1 MNNVY
6 VLSQVDLRL
15 IPYRNSTYCN
25 VSHNTIS
32 ETFLQIFTDHGPGRI
47 SFCFRERK
55 FTSVFEENFDGEGR
69 SEVNQSPQP
78 ANDAKSLLQ
87 FALFNF
93 RESLDKYEMLRT
105 RDGSIR
111 GSIKLIESLKTKKGK
126 GKKGKDT
133 SDWTW
138 KELAD
143 MVKYTKSPLMASLL
157 KFEAP
162 ELNKLALECFIAIM
176 RYMGDYPMTK
186 NQTEV
191 DCVYTILVTC
201 HKYPQLR
208 DEVYCQLMK
217 QTTNNKSPKPDS
229 CQRGWRLFSIV
240 VAYFECSDAL
250 KPYLFKYL
258 ETAAYDKRRAYH
270 GTAMVCLQNLRK
282 TFKYGGRKNV
292 PSIEEISAISAGRN
306 SKRQIYRLPGGTE
319 RVINTKSTTVVQDI
333 IEEICTI
340 LNVRNQLEMEEFSLY
355 CIVEGDPYT
364 MPLNREEYILD
375 VTTELLKNGQVFYL
389 IFCRSVWYYPL
400 RLDNHLY
407 IEVIFNQVAPDY
419 LEGLLLVMPG
429 ERVKDQN
436 VADIAKVAA
445 LLHRAADMEHTP
457 AKEEVKYL
465 LPKPILGV
473 RDIRP
478 AQWVEYVQQNWPQMT
493 ALTTTEAKAQCLDI
507 LQKWPL
513 FGSCFFIVKWIRG
526 DAMPVDHILA
536 LNKEGVH
543 FLDVVTHETT
553 WKYPFSEVISTR
565 KVRAED
571 GTLFLDMKCGNLMV
585 QKITRIQTD
594 QAHEVSRLIRQYINI
609 EQKHRGVSNGD
620 APHDLTLSRHI
631 DK

>member
-1 MNNVY
+1 
-6 VLSQVDLRL
+6 
-15 IPYRNSTYCN
+15 
-25 VSHNTIS
+25 
-32 ETFLQIFTDHGPGRI
+32 
-47 SFCFRERK
+47 
-55 FTSVFEENFDGEGR
+55 
-69 SEVNQSPQP
+69 
-78 ANDAKSLLQ
+78 
-87 FALFNF
+87 
-93 RESLDKYEMLRT
+93 MLRT

-126 GKKGKDT
+126 SKKGKDT

-143 MVKYTKSPLMASLL
+143 MVKYTKSPLLASLL

-162 ELNKLALECFIAIM
+162 ELNKLALECFVAIM

-186 NQTEV
+186 NQSEV

-355 CIVEGDPYT
+355 CIVEG
-364 MPLNREEYILD
+364 
-375 VTTELLKNGQVFYL
+375 VF
-389 IFCRSVWYYPL
+389 
-400 RLDNHLY
+400 
-407 IEVIFNQVAPDY
+407 
-419 LEGLLLVMPG
+419 LE
-429 ERVKDQN
+429 
-436 VADIAKVAA
+436 
-445 LLHRAADMEHTP
+445 T
-457 AKEEVKYL
+457 
-465 LPKPILGV
+465 
-473 RDIRP
+473 
-478 AQWVEYVQQNWPQMT
+478 
-493 ALTTTEAKAQCLDI
+493 
-507 LQKWPL
+507 
-513 FGSCFFIVKWIRG
+513 
-526 DAMPVDHILA
+526 
-536 LNKEGVH
+536 
-543 FLDVVTHETT
+543 
-553 WKYPFSEVISTR
+553 
-565 KVRAED
+565 
-571 GTLFLDMKCGNLMV
+571 
-585 QKITRIQTD
+585 
-594 QAHEVSRLIRQYINI
+594 
-609 EQKHRGVSNGD
+609 
-620 APHDLTLSRHI
+620 
-631 DK
+631 